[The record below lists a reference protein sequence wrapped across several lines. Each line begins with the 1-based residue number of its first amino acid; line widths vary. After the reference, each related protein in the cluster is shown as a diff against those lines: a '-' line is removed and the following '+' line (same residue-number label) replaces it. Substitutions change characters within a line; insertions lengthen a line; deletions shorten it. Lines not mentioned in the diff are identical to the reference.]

1 MKKIWDERYSNEA
14 FAFGENPNEFLKET
28 LPQFIPEK
36 ALFAAEGEGRNAVFA
51 AGLGWE
57 VSAFDL
63 SEFGKMKAEKLAI
76 KNKVNIDYTVG
87 DIQTL
92 KYDANSFDALVM
104 IYAHFPASMKSS
116 CHQKLISYLNP
127 GGIVIFEAFSKNHIQ
142 YNSINPKVGGPKD
155 IDQLYSIEEIKKD
168 FKDFEIIELIE
179 TETDLSEGLYHIGK
193 GSVIRFVGRKQ

>member
-1 MKKIWDERYSNEA
+1 MKKLWDERYSNEA

-28 LPQFIPEK
+28 LPQFKPEK

-63 SEFGKMKAEKLAI
+63 SEFGKMKAEILAT
-76 KNKVNIDYTVG
+76 KNQVSIDFTVG

-104 IYAHFPASMKSS
+104 IYAHFPASIKSS
-116 CHQKLISYLNP
+116 CHHQLITYLKP
-127 GGIVIFEAFSKNHIQ
+127 GGLVIFEAFSKKHLDYLAKNE
-142 YNSINPKVGGPKD
+142 NVGGPKELAMLFS
-155 IDQLYSIEEIKKD
+155 IDEIKS
-168 FKDFEIIELIE
+168 DFENYEILELEEKEIE
-179 TETDLSEGLYHIGK
+179 LSEGLFHNGT
-193 GSVIRFVGRKQ
+193 GSVIRFVGRKK

>member
-63 SEFGKMKAEKLAI
+63 SEFGKMKAEILAT
-76 KNKVNIDYTVG
+76 KNQVSIDFTVG

-104 IYAHFPASMKSS
+104 IYAHFPASIKSS
-116 CHQKLISYLNP
+116 CHHQLITYLKP
-127 GGIVIFEAFSKNHIQ
+127 GGLVIFEAFSKNHIQ

>member
-1 MKKIWDERYSNEA
+1 MKKLWDERYSNEA

-28 LPQFIPEK
+28 LPQFKPEK

-51 AGLGWE
+51 AGLGWK

-63 SEFGKMKAEKLAI
+63 SEYGKMKAEILAT
-76 KNKVNIDYTVG
+76 KNQVSIDFTVG

-92 KYDANSFDALVM
+92 QYDANSFDALVM
-104 IYAHFPASMKSS
+104 IYAHFPASIKSS
-116 CHQKLISYLNP
+116 CHHQLITYLKP
-127 GGIVIFEAFSKNHIQ
+127 GGLVIFEAFSKNHIQ

-155 IDQLYSIEEIKKD
+155 MDQLYSIEEIKKD
-168 FKDFEIIELIE
+168 FKYFEIIELIE

>member
-28 LPQFIPEK
+28 IPQFIPEK

-63 SEFGKMKAEKLAI
+63 SEFGKMKAEKLAK

-127 GGIVIFEAFSKNHIQ
+127 VGIVIFEAFSKNHIQ

>member
-1 MKKIWDERYSNEA
+1 MKKLWDERYSNEA

-63 SEFGKMKAEKLAI
+63 SEFGKMKAEILAT
-76 KNKVNIDYTVG
+76 KNQVSIDFTVG

-104 IYAHFPASMKSS
+104 IYAHFPASIKSS
-116 CHQKLISYLNP
+116 CHHQLITYLKP
-127 GGIVIFEAFSKNHIQ
+127 GGLVIFEAFSKNHIQ

>member
-28 LPQFIPEK
+28 IPQFIPEK

-63 SEFGKMKAEKLAI
+63 SEFGKMKAEKLAK

-104 IYAHFPASMKSS
+104 IFAHFPASIKSS

>member
-63 SEFGKMKAEKLAI
+63 SEYGKMKAEILAT
-76 KNKVNIDYTVG
+76 KNQVSIDFTVG

-104 IYAHFPASMKSS
+104 IYAHFPASIKSS
-116 CHQKLISYLNP
+116 CHHQLITYLKP
-127 GGIVIFEAFSKNHIQ
+127 GGLIIFEAFSKNHIQ

>member
-63 SEFGKMKAEKLAI
+63 SEFGKMKAEILAT
-76 KNKVNIDYTVG
+76 KNQVSIDFTVG

-104 IYAHFPASMKSS
+104 IYAHFPASIKSS
-116 CHQKLISYLNP
+116 CHHQLITYLKP
-127 GGIVIFEAFSKNHIQ
+127 GGLVIFEAFSKNHIQ

-155 IDQLYSIEEIKKD
+155 MDQLYSIEEIKKD

>member
-1 MKKIWDERYSNEA
+1 MKKLWDERYSNEA

-76 KNKVNIDYTVG
+76 KNQVSIDFTVG

-104 IYAHFPASMKSS
+104 IYAHFPASIKSS
-116 CHQKLISYLNP
+116 CHHQLITYLKP
-127 GGIVIFEAFSKNHIQ
+127 GGLVIFEAFSKNHIQ

-155 IDQLYSIEEIKKD
+155 MDQLYSIEEIKKD

-179 TETDLSEGLYHIGK
+179 TETDLSEGLYHIGL

>member
-63 SEFGKMKAEKLAI
+63 SEFGKMKAEILAT
-76 KNKVNIDYTVG
+76 KNQVSIDFTVG

-104 IYAHFPASMKSS
+104 IYAHFPASIKSS
-116 CHQKLISYLNP
+116 CHHQLITYLKP
-127 GGIVIFEAFSKNHIQ
+127 GGLIIFEAFSKNHIQ

-155 IDQLYSIEEIKKD
+155 MDQLYSIEEIKKD

-179 TETDLSEGLYHIGK
+179 TETDLSEGLYHIGL
-193 GSVIRFVGRKQ
+193 GSVIRFVGRK

>member
-1 MKKIWDERYSNEA
+1 MKKLWDERYSNEA

-63 SEFGKMKAEKLAI
+63 SEFGKMKAEKLAT

-104 IYAHFPASMKSS
+104 IFAHFPASIKSS

-193 GSVIRFVGRKQ
+193 GSVIRFVGRKK

>member
-1 MKKIWDERYSNEA
+1 MKKLWDERYSNEA

-36 ALFAAEGEGRNAVFA
+36 ALFAAEGEVRNAVFA

-76 KNKVNIDYTVG
+76 KNQVSIDFTVG

-104 IYAHFPASMKSS
+104 IYAHFPASIKSS
-116 CHQKLISYLNP
+116 CHHQLITYLKP
-127 GGIVIFEAFSKNHIQ
+127 GGLVIFEAFSKNHIQ

-155 IDQLYSIEEIKKD
+155 MDQLYSIEEIKKD

>member
-14 FAFGENPNEFLKET
+14 FAFGENPNVFLTET
-28 LPQFIPEK
+28 LPQFNPGK
-36 ALFAAEGEGRNAVFA
+36 VLCAAEGEGRNAVFA

-63 SEFGKMKAEKLAI
+63 SEYGKMKAEILAT
-76 KNKVNIDYTVG
+76 KNLVSIDFTVG

-104 IYAHFPASMKSS
+104 IYAHFPASIKSS
-116 CHQKLISYLNP
+116 CHHQLITYLKP
-127 GGIVIFEAFSKNHIQ
+127 GGLIIFEAFSKNHIQ

-155 IDQLYSIEEIKKD
+155 MDQLYSIEEIKKD

-179 TETDLSEGLYHIGK
+179 TETDLSEGLYHIGL
-193 GSVIRFVGRKQ
+193 GSVIRFVGRK

>member
-63 SEFGKMKAEKLAI
+63 SEYGKMKAEILAT
-76 KNKVNIDYTVG
+76 KNQVSIDFTVG

-92 KYDANSFDALVM
+92 QYDANSFDALVM
-104 IYAHFPASMKSS
+104 IYAHFPASIKSS
-116 CHQKLISYLNP
+116 CHHQLITYLKP
-127 GGIVIFEAFSKNHIQ
+127 GGLVIFEAFSKNHIQ

-155 IDQLYSIEEIKKD
+155 MDQLYSIEEIKKD
-168 FKDFEIIELIE
+168 FKYFEIIELIE

>member
-14 FAFGENPNEFLKET
+14 FAFGENPNVFLTET
-28 LPQFIPEK
+28 LPQFNPGK
-36 ALFAAEGEGRNAVFA
+36 ALCAAEGEGRNAVFA

-63 SEFGKMKAEKLAI
+63 SEYGKIKAEILAT
-76 KNKVNIDYTVG
+76 KNLVSIDFTVG

-92 KYDANSFDALVM
+92 QYDANSFDALVM
-104 IYAHFPASMKSS
+104 IYAHFPTSIKSS
-116 CHQKLISYLNP
+116 CHHQLITYLKP
-127 GGIVIFEAFSKNHIQ
+127 GGLIIFEAFSKNHIQ

-155 IDQLYSIEEIKKD
+155 MDQLYTIEEIKKD

-179 TETDLSEGLYHIGK
+179 TETDLSEGLYHIGL

>member
-1 MKKIWDERYSNEA
+1 MKKLWDERYSNEA

-28 LPQFIPEK
+28 LHQFIPEK

-63 SEFGKMKAEKLAI
+63 SEFGKMKAEKLAT

-104 IYAHFPASMKSS
+104 IFAHFPASIKSS

>member
-1 MKKIWDERYSNEA
+1 MKAHWDERYNSED
-14 FAFGENPNEFLKET
+14 FAYGENPNIFLNET
-28 LPQFIPEK
+28 LPQFKPGM

-63 SEFGKMKAEKLAI
+63 SEFGKMKAEKLAT
-76 KNKVNIDYTVG
+76 KNKVSIDFTVG

-92 KYDANSFDALVM
+92 QYDVNSFDALVM
-104 IYAHFPASMKSS
+104 IYAHFPSAIKSS
-116 CHQKLISYLNP
+116 CHQKLISYLKP

-155 IDQLYSIEEIKKD
+155 MDQLYSIEEIKKD

-179 TETDLSEGLYHIGK
+179 TEVELSEGNFHIGL
-193 GSVIRFVGRKQ
+193 GSVIRFIGRKE

>member
-1 MKKIWDERYSNEA
+1 MKKLWDERYSNEA

-76 KNKVNIDYTVG
+76 KNQVSIDFTVG

-104 IYAHFPASMKSS
+104 IYAHFPASIKSS
-116 CHQKLISYLNP
+116 CHHQLITYLKP
-127 GGIVIFEAFSKNHIQ
+127 GGLVIFEAFSKNHIQ

-155 IDQLYSIEEIKKD
+155 MDQLYSIEEIKKD